1 MFFGQY
7 SENTPSVKEL
17 DEPAVWMHSPTVQ
30 IETRLLSNHNLL
42 GNENPSPDSAL
53 LVPGYGEGRGATTAG
68 LEVLAGLGIPAVAAN
83 VNIRQVA
90 PTSRDIEAYVT
101 EFGPMVRQNLISREL
116 QTRED
121 PVFGQSLGAGVLGLA
136 VGQTP
141 ELFRDLGLTEPL
153 GMTTFALKEE
163 FPDDEQR
170 RLEFTRRFRNS
181 IYRGV
186 VLDIASIP
194 RKYMALNEL
203 IIKQVLGD
211 LVRPPLF
218 REEFAVASS
227 VDTTADVVSHA
238 AKGNKV
244 AIVLGE
250 KDPLIRNSDFCKTIK
265 HYADQ
270 YTGAELRKIERNIK
284 IEVTE
289 YQHTFGSWRGGRAHL
304 KAAAE
309 MLGLTRKAEN

>member
-7 SENTPSVKEL
+7 SGNTPAVREL

-30 IETRLLSNHNLL
+30 IETRLLSNHSLL
-42 GNENPSPDSAL
+42 DNENPSPNSAL

-90 PTSRDIEAYVT
+90 PTSRDIQAYVT
-101 EFGPMVRQNLISREL
+101 EFGPMVRQNLINRGL

-121 PVFGQSLGAGVLGLA
+121 PAFGQSLGAGVLGLA

-153 GMTTFALKEE
+153 GMTTLALKKE

-170 RLEFTRRFRNS
+170 RLEFTRRFRHS

-218 REEFAVASS
+218 REEFAVASN
-227 VDTTADVVSHA
+227 VDTTADVVAHA
-238 AKGNKV
+238 AKGNRV

-250 KDPLIRNSDFCKTIK
+250 KDPLIKDEDVKK
-265 HYADQ
+265 ELEHYTDQ
-270 YTGAELRKIERNIK
+270 RAGVELRRIKENITVK
-284 IEVTE
+284 TTE
-289 YQHTFGSWRGGRAHL
+289 YQHTFGAWRGGRAHL

-309 MLGLTRKAEN
+309 MLGLDHKLAG